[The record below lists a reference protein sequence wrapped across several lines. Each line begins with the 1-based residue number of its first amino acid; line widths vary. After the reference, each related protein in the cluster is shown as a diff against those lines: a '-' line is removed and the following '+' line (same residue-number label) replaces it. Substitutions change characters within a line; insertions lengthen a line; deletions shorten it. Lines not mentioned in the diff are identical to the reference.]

1 MAGRVT
7 ARVTA
12 RVAIGVAARVTASVT
27 AKLLLGPWW
36 WWGAGAWGVARFAV
50 GVECTSGGV
59 VLRLSAMSV
68 AGVGEV
74 RFELT
79 SELTWVVT
87 ADGWC
92 ACVWRARVRGLYHY
106 TYLVVG

>member
-1 MAGRVT
+1 MLRV
-7 ARVTA
+7 
-12 RVAIGVAARVTASVT
+12 S
-27 AKLLLGPWW
+27 
-36 WWGAGAWGVARFAV
+36 AV
-50 GVECTSGGV
+50 SF
-59 VLRLSAMSV
+59 

-87 ADGWC
+87 VDGWC